1 MKITDSQHRIAELID
16 FLGVN
21 QTEFCQKTGLQKSA
35 LSNYLNGDR
44 EPRQDQIS
52 KITDAYN
59 INPAWIMGYDVPMEW
74 DRPDVFATPE
84 DFEKA
89 WKDRSGGRHPIDLT
103 DEEYDFIVDVRALH
117 DQNFYK
123 RMKAFMD
130 ALMQKEQA
138 NESKKN

>member
-1 MKITDSQHRIAELID
+1 MKITDSQHRITELID

-21 QTEFCQKTGLQKSA
+21 QTEFCKKTGLQKSA

-89 WKDRSGGRHPIDLT
+89 WKDRGGGRHPIDLT
-103 DEEYDFIVDVRALH
+103 DEEYGFIIDVRTLH
-117 DQNFYK
+117 DPTFYQ
-123 RMKAFMD
+123 RMKMYMD
-130 ALMQKEQA
+130 LFA
-138 NESKKN
+138 KKGDDDNA

>member
-74 DRPDVFATPE
+74 DEPETFDTPE
-84 DFEKA
+84 EFEA
-89 WKDRSGGRHPIDLT
+89 HWNAIGGGRHPIELSN
-103 DEEYDFIVDVRALH
+103 DEYTLVVNYRA
-117 DQNFYK
+117 
-123 RMKAFMD
+123 AS
-130 ALMQKEQA
+130 KEDKSA
-138 NESKKN
+138 AMRILSYARKLEEAYESKKD

>member
-1 MKITDSQHRIAELID
+1 MKITDSKHRIAELID

-59 INPAWIMGYDVPMEW
+59 VNPAWIMGYDVPMEW
-74 DRPDVFATPE
+74 DEPETFATPE
-84 DFEKA
+84 EFELR
-89 WKDRSGGRHPIDLT
+89 WHQIGGGRHRLDLSD
-103 DEEYDFIVDVRALH
+103 DEQELVLEYRVASDD
-117 DQNFYK
+117 DK
-123 RMKAFMD
+123 RMVRRMLAYATKMKGGDSD
-130 ALMQKEQA
+130 A
-138 NESKKN
+138 

>member
-89 WKDRSGGRHPIDLT
+89 WKDRGGGRHPIDLT
-103 DEEYDFIVDVRALH
+103 DEEYGFIIDVRTLH
-117 DQNFYK
+117 DPTFYQ
-123 RMKAFMD
+123 RMKMSMD
-130 ALMQKEQA
+130 LFT
-138 NESKKN
+138 KKGDDNA

>member
-74 DRPDVFATPE
+74 DEPETFATPE
-84 DFEKA
+84 EFEKA
-89 WKDRSGGRHPIDLT
+89 WKDRGGGRHPVELT
-103 DEEYDFIVDVRALH
+103 DEEYGFIVDVRALH
-117 DQNFYK
+117 DPTFYQ
-123 RMKAFMD
+123 RMKMYMD
-130 ALMQKEQA
+130 LF
-138 NESKKN
+138 SKKGDDDNA

>member
-74 DRPDVFATPE
+74 DEPETFDTPE
-84 DFEKA
+84 EFELR
-89 WKDRSGGRHPIDLT
+89 WHQIGGGRHPLILS
-103 DEEYDFIVDVRALH
+103 DEEHELVLEYRVASDDDKKMVR
-117 DQNFYK
+117 
-123 RMKAFMD
+123 RMLAYATKMKGGDPD
-130 ALMQKEQA
+130 AK
-138 NESKKN
+138 S